1 MAASSSVNETFGFTS
16 ESIIAARKII
26 GTTTTIPVVFKGTVG
41 DLLNNG
47 CISTPLV
54 ECIREGSNEDFSK
67 LLCTAD
73 IDAPCYLM
81 DFKVTAMDNRTD
93 YDFKIGVDAFNA
105 SLALKRELEDN
116 PGLEERE
123 DRSSFLDFR
132 ACVKCDV
139 PSMTGDDIISRSSA
153 ALGDDFESHTCD
165 PVGLIHQMDDLRRWL
180 INATATATLETVYPT
195 SMQDEEDN
203 IAAPVRSLLS
213 LVTELCQARVSK
225 KDLDAAMIVDG
236 GDKGILMCIRG
247 PAAKE
252 GAAAALRLA
261 SIVKRNCMQ
270 VLHKVQCFVSSEH
283 ISEDLADLDPA
294 LPFEFTVW
302 LEISVA
308 YPADFAHPGPILVVP
323 DIGNFHYTHQLFEL
337 CKSESDGCFDI
348 SIGREEAAKILVL
361 NPELPL
367 AVSAECRWPVAAR
380 RRIGRMISEGVP
392 RKEAPAEPTTD
403 IPDAYREVIQAWM
416 YRQVIPE
423 DPAILKK
430 YGICPNLDLSV
441 DQTKTTLSSKDW
453 RAIYH
458 WRKNDIAPQDDTLL
472 PRHMRCTLA
481 DMKQEHDFR
490 LYEELCK
497 SNNIPHKPAYLEEE
511 EAAATPPPQP
521 EYVEYDDEEEARIR
535 EAEQRFIFDA
545 ASDDVDEGVFDPE
558 DYDITTDK
566 HGVFT
571 LFRAP
576 VCSSSDRLTKR
587 HDFINRAK
595 DHIERGE
602 EDKAIELGQELGD
615 ETVAHLI
622 ELDRQY
628 KHIQQCA
635 QIHSIKDLES
645 EGASSSNDRLV
656 KMQDLITRA
665 KSHLEQGEEDKASE
679 LGQELGLEIMER
691 LTELDR
697 KERFFKLCDP
707 VTQAA
712 SSSEDRLVAIQEHLD
727 RGEVDK
733 VTVDQALSD
742 EINGLLA
749 DPDRKER
756 FIQIC
761 AQRAAERTQASW
773 QLRALKAVEAE
784 ARETVKSR
792 PFGDL
797 DALADEMSPPS
808 PSSFDKIASP
818 LGDLPSPTAVTYAE
832 YADAEPFDATEVA
845 SFGLLVLDVPL
856 HEVEPALQVPQDDA
870 DAAQAE

>member
-47 CISTPLV
+47 CLSTPLI
-54 ECIREGSNEDFSK
+54 ECIREGGNEDFSK

-153 ALGDDFESHTCD
+153 TLGDDFESHTCD

-213 LVTELCQARVSK
+213 LVTELCQAHVSK

-392 RKEAPAEPTTD
+392 RKEAPAEPTG
-403 IPDAYREVIQAWM
+403 IPDADREVIQAWM
-416 YRQVIPE
+416 YKQVIPE

-430 YGICPNLDLSV
+430 HGVCPNLDLSV

-458 WRKNDIAPQDDTLL
+458 WRRNGITPQDDTLL
-472 PRHMRCTLA
+472 PRHTRRTLA
-481 DMKQEHDFR
+481 DMNQEHDFR
-490 LYEELCK
+490 QYEELCK
-497 SNNIPHKPAYLEEE
+497 SAGIPHKPAYLEEE
-511 EAAATPPPQP
+511 VAAAPPPQP
-521 EYVEYDDEEEARIR
+521 EYVDYEDEEEALVR
-535 EAEQRFIFDA
+535 EMERRFIIAA
-545 ASDDVDEGVFDPE
+545 ASDEVDEGVFDAR
-558 DYDITTDK
+558 DYGVVTDNRG
-566 HGVFT
+566 HAALINANNDQSPLISGMQYVRGTADVF
-571 LFRAP
+571 ANW
-576 VCSSSDRLTKR
+576 SD
-587 HDFINRAK
+587 A
-595 DHIERGE
+595 
-602 EDKAIELGQELGD
+602 D
-615 ETVAHLI
+615 EA
-622 ELDRQY
+622 
-628 KHIQQCA
+628 
-635 QIHSIKDLES
+635 
-645 EGASSSNDRLV
+645 ASSSNDRLA

-742 EINGLLA
+742 EINELLA

-761 AQRAAERTQASW
+761 AQRAAERTQA
-773 QLRALKAVEAE
+773 LEAE
-784 ARETVKSR
+784 GDVDEAFEKVKSR

-832 YADAEPFDATEVA
+832 YASPEPFDITEVA
-845 SFGLLVLDVPL
+845 SFGLLVLDVPPQ
-856 HEVEPALQVPQDDA
+856 EVEPALQVPQDDA